1 MVIGFRRS
9 QILYITGFAVTLF
22 LALSNFGTADDE
34 IKLKSGNTVTG
45 QITGVSDGQI
55 QVTIPSA
62 AGNPV
67 KSVVYLSD
75 VQSVQMAPPAAMAG
89 LKEDAP
95 PATVIAALAPLVK
108 EYAGLKTNWVID
120 AMAQLADAYES
131 SSQDAQAVAIYS
143 QINQLY
149 PDSPYQ
155 NAAAAGLAQ
164 LDLQHG
170 KTDDALAKLQPI
182 IDKASADL
190 APSPEEGRSYARA
203 FLVYGQVLQQ
213 EKQYSKA
220 LEAYLTVKTM
230 FYQNPAL
237 VAQAD
242 RFASTLRQQNPGLGV
257 D

>member
-1 MVIGFRRS
+1 MVIGSRRC
-9 QILYITGFAVTLF
+9 QILSVTGLATTFF
-22 LALSNFGTADDE
+22 LLLGIWVTADDQ
-34 IKLKSGNTVTG
+34 IKLKSGNTISG
-45 QITGVSDGQI
+45 EITGVSDDQI
-55 QVTIPSA
+55 MVTIPSA
-62 AGNPV
+62 TGNPV

-75 VQSVQMAPPAAMAG
+75 VQSVQMASPAAMAG
-89 LKEDAP
+89 LKGDAP
-95 PATVIAALAPLVK
+95 PAAVIAALSPLVK
-108 EYAGLKTNWVID
+108 AYAGLKTNWVID
-120 AMAQLADAYES
+120 AMAQLADAYENS
-131 SSQDAQAVAIYS
+131 NQDAQAVAIYA

-164 LDLQHG
+164 LDLQQG
-170 KTDDALAKLQPI
+170 KVDDALAKLQPV

-203 FLVYGQVLQQ
+203 FLVYGQALQQ

-242 RFASTLRQQNPGLGV
+242 QLASALRQQNPGLGV

>member
-1 MVIGFRRS
+1 MVIGSRRS
-9 QILYITGFAVTLF
+9 QILYLTGLATSLF
-22 LALSNFGTADDE
+22 LALGVSAAADDQ
-34 IKLKSGNTVTG
+34 IRLKSGNTITG
-45 QITGVSDGQI
+45 QITGVSDNQI
-55 QVTIPSA
+55 LVTIPSA
-62 AGNPV
+62 TGNPV
-67 KSVVYLSD
+67 QSVVYLSD
-75 VQSVQMAPPAAMAG
+75 VQSVQMATPAAMAG
-89 LKEDAP
+89 LKPDAT
-95 PATVIAALAPLVK
+95 PATVIAALSPLVK
-108 EYAGLKTNWVID
+108 EYAGLKTNWVVD
-120 AMAQLADAYES
+120 AMAQLADAYDNS
-131 SSQDAQAVAIYS
+131 NQDGQAVAIYA

-164 LDLQHG
+164 LDLQQG
-170 KTDDALAKLQPI
+170 KVDDAMAKLQPI

-203 FLVYGQVLQQ
+203 FLVYGQALQQ
-213 EKQYSKA
+213 QKEYSKA

-242 RFASTLRQQNPGLGV
+242 QLASALRQQNPDLGV

>member
-1 MVIGFRRS
+1 MVIGSRRR
-9 QILYITGFAVTLF
+9 QILSITGLATSLF
-22 LALSNFGTADDE
+22 LALGVSVTADDG
-34 IKLKSGNTVTG
+34 IQLNSGATVTG

-55 QVTIPSA
+55 QVTISSA
-62 AGNPV
+62 SGSLVKTVVNLSDV
-67 KSVVYLSD
+67 KSVR
-75 VQSVQMAPPAAMAG
+75 MATPAAMAG

-95 PATVIAALAPLVK
+95 PATVIAALSPLVK
-108 EYAGLKTNWVID
+108 AYAGLKTNWVVD
-120 AMAQLADAYES
+120 AMAHLADAYENS
-131 SSQDAQAVAIYS
+131 NQDAQALAIYT

-149 PDSPYQ
+149 PDSLYQ

-164 LDLQHG
+164 LELQQG
-170 KTDDALAKLQPI
+170 KVDDAMAKLQPI

-203 FLVYGQVLQQ
+203 FLVYGQALQQ
-213 EKQYSKA
+213 QKEYSKA

-242 RFASTLRQQNPGLGV
+242 QLASALRRQNPGLGV